1 MKLTE
6 IGRTLDETDIL
17 QMEDEI
23 KLAFPKDYVAFL
35 CETNGGV
42 PEEDVEFSF
51 PVTDLDQDE
60 EQISGSDVQYFYN
73 AKEAMEAYENLT
85 VENLIEHTFFPV
97 ACDSFG
103 NEILLS
109 LCEKDYGC
117 VYFADCESET
127 EDTFWVLVKVANT
140 FSKFVDSLEITDYSM

>member
-6 IGRTLDETDIL
+6 IGRTLNETDIS
-17 QMEDEI
+17 QMEDKI

-51 PVTDLDQDE
+51 QVTDSEQE
-60 EQISGSDVQYFYN
+60 EQIFGSDVQYFYN
-73 AKEAMEAYENLT
+73 DEEAMEGYENLT
-85 VENLIEHTFFPV
+85 AENLIEHTFFPI

-117 VYFADCESET
+117 VYFSDCESET
-127 EDTFWVLVKVANT
+127 EDAPWALVKVANT
-140 FSKFVDSLEITDYSM
+140 FSEFVDSLEITDYSA

>member
-6 IGRTLDETDIL
+6 IGRKLSKKDIL
-17 QMEDEI
+17 EMEAKI
-23 KLAFPKDYVAFL
+23 KLLLPKDYVAFL

-42 PEEDVEFSF
+42 PEEDVEFSY
-51 PVTDLDQDE
+51 PATEHECDE
-60 EQISGSDVQYFYN
+60 EQILGSDVQFFYN
-73 AKEAMEAYENLT
+73 DEEAMEAYENLT
-85 VENLIEHTFFPV
+85 AEKLIAPAYFPI

-127 EDTFWVLVKVANT
+127 EDTFWVLAKVANT
-140 FSKFVDSLEITDYSM
+140 FSKFVDLLEITDYSM

>member
-6 IGRTLDETDIL
+6 IGRKLSKKDIL
-17 QMEDEI
+17 EMEAKI
-23 KLAFPKDYVAFL
+23 KLLFPKDYAAFL

-42 PEEDVEFSF
+42 PEEDVEFSYRAEE
-51 PVTDLDQDE
+51 PECDE
-60 EQISGSDVQYFYN
+60 ETILGSDVQYFYN
-73 AKEAMEAYENLT
+73 AEEAMEAYANLT
-85 VENLIEHTFFPV
+85 AENLIAATYFPI

-117 VYFADCESET
+117 VCFADCESET
-127 EDTFWVLVKVANT
+127 ENTLWMLVKVANT
-140 FSKFVDSLEITDYSM
+140 FSEFIDSLEITDDSI